1 MDTFR
6 KIFDQYRE
14 RLLTNW
20 HRLQRWQQIAVAS
33 VAAGIVLVSVLL
45 ITLSSGQRYGVLF
58 SNLDPQDA
66 ALITTRLK
74 EENIPYRL
82 ENQGRN
88 ILIPDDQ
95 VYEKRLLF
103 AAEGLPQS
111 GIVGYEIFDQN
122 NIGLTDFVQQL
133 NYKRALEGELSR
145 TINSIAEIE
154 FARVHIM
161 IPKPSLFIEDE
172 EPASAS
178 VLVKLVPGKKL
189 KKDQVQGVANL
200 IAASVEGLEAER
212 VTIVDSRGKVL
223 SDQSDRDSLVELTAT
238 QFDLQRK
245 VESYLEEKL
254 ATLLSSVVGSNNYMV
269 RVSSELD
276 FSQVERT
283 MESYDPES
291 STIRSQESDK
301 VNNPDANN
309 AGSQSETVVTNY
321 EISKTVQRVIGS
333 VGTIQ
338 RLSVAVIIN
347 GKYETV
353 VGEDGSEIVQYV
365 PRSDEELEKISAMVK
380 NAIGFDPQRNDQVEV
395 TSMPFDLT
403 EMQETE
409 EMITWAERMEL
420 LKLWGQRLAFV
431 AAALFLVYLLKAIFV
446 QFRPEIPVERKI
458 EEPVL
463 EELEVPI
470 ETQLKMHKRK
480 IVNQLANERPQ
491 EIAKLIRTWVI
502 ELENEE

>member
-1 MDTFR
+1 METLRRVFE
-6 KIFDQYRE
+6 QYRE
-14 RLLTNW
+14 KLTENW
-20 HRLQRWQQIAVAS
+20 SRLQKWQQMSVMAVVAVIMTIIVSLIAF
-33 VAAGIVLVSVLL
+33 
-45 ITLSSGQRYGVLF
+45 SGGERFAVLF

-66 ALITTRLK
+66 ALITSRLK
-74 EENIPYRL
+74 EENIEYRL

-111 GIVGYEIFDQN
+111 GIVGYEIFDEN

-145 TINSIAEIE
+145 TINSISEIE

-178 VLVKLVPGKKL
+178 VLVKLVPGKRL
-189 KKDQVQGVANL
+189 KPDQVQGIANL
-200 IAASVEGLEAER
+200 IAASVEGLQAEK

-223 SDQSDRDSLVELTAT
+223 SDQSDKNSLVELTAT

-245 VESYLEEKL
+245 VESYLEDKVS
-254 ATLLSSVVGSNNYMV
+254 TLLAGIVGTNNYMV
-269 RVSSELD
+269 RVTSELD
-276 FSQVERT
+276 FNQVERT

-301 VNNPDANN
+301 VNNPDAN
-309 AGSQSETVVTNY
+309 APGSQSENVVTNY

-333 VGTIQ
+333 VGNIR

-347 GKYETV
+347 GKYETIIAD
-353 VGEDGSEIVQYV
+353 DGTEVTQYTQ
-365 PRSDEELEKISAMVK
+365 RSDEELEKIAAMVK
-380 NAIGFDPQRNDQVEV
+380 NAIGFDAGRNDQVEV

-403 EMQETE
+403 ELQETE

-446 QFRPEIPVERKI
+446 RLRPEIPVEKKI

-463 EELEVPI
+463 EELEVPL

-480 IVNQLANERPQ
+480 IVNKLANERPN